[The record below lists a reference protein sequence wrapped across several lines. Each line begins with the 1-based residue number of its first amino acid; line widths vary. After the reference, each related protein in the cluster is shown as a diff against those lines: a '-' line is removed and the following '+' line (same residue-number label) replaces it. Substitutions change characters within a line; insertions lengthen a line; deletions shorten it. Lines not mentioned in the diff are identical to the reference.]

1 MATVTALLA
10 TCDTPRFR
18 ALGAFV
24 LVLSQS
30 LFVKFVSRP
39 SISRTVCDY
48 SPPVMST
55 VIVPNFATA
64 LKGQKG
70 NFLQDPRDH
79 SSVLS

>member
-10 TCDTPRFR
+10 TCDTPTFR
-18 ALGAFV
+18 ALGPFV

-55 VIVPNFATA
+55 AIVPNLATA
-64 LKGQKG
+64 PKGQKG